1 MGLGSFFFNRIV
13 RKPYYK
19 DIPLGLL
26 AANWFFQRILG
37 INREMPFTCHYT
49 SKIVG
54 IKNMEL
60 SESAQVS
67 MAVSGGAHI
76 VASGAPLVIGDKTIF
91 AFNVCIHTIN
101 HDLKDRSKFI
111 AKPVIIGE
119 NCWLGNSVSIMP
131 GVTLGNN
138 VTVGANSVVTK
149 SFPDNVVIAGC
160 PAKIIK
166 EI

>member
-1 MGLGSFFFNRIV
+1 MGLGSFFFDRIL

-19 DIPLGLL
+19 DVPAGLL
-26 AANWFFQRILG
+26 TLNWIVQRIFG
-37 INREMPFTCHYT
+37 INRSIPFSCHYT

-54 IKNMEL
+54 IENMTL
-60 SESAQVS
+60 SESAKLS
-67 MAVSGGAHI
+67 MAVSGGAYI
-76 VASGAPLVIGDKTIF
+76 VASEAPLVIGEKTIF
-91 AFNVCIHTIN
+91 AFNLCIQTIN
-101 HDLKDRSKFI
+101 HDLNDRSKYI
-111 AKPVIIGE
+111 AKPVVIGN

-166 EI
+166 EL